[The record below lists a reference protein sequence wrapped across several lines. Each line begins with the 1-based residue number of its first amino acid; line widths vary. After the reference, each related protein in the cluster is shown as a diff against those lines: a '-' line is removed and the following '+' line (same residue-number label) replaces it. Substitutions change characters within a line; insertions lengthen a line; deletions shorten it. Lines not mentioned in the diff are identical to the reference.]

1 MAGNRGVK
9 DVNVLR
15 QVVKLV
21 VKLVVK
27 VPVDRSSPRRGEKR
41 RIVRVELFRWWWWPF
56 LVRGVTC
63 LLNCDNERDLT
74 LLNSQANFG

>member
-1 MAGNRGVK
+1 V
-9 DVNVLR
+9 VEVL
-15 QVVKLV
+15 
-21 VKLVVK
+21 
-27 VPVDRSSPRRGEKR
+27 VDLFSPRRGEKR
-41 RIVRVELFRWWWWPF
+41 RIVRVELFRWWWPF